1 MRGASLGWKE
11 IGCQIHIFLGEGG
24 PSWGEQQS
32 WRPVWGDR
40 ELSPIP
46 PCEGWELL
54 GVGTSPPSWECFQ
67 GGC

>member
-32 WRPVWGDR
+32 WRPVWGTG
-40 ELSPIP
+40 S
-46 PCEGWELL
+46 
-54 GVGTSPPSWECFQ
+54 SAPSLPVKAGSCWV
-67 GGC
+67 